1 MTCAVTVPAAATRPS
16 NDRILRS
23 FRCVYAVFPP
33 ASLLTAINIL
43 QRLQQLTL
51 DKARCTVS
59 MMIIRMPSASLQM
72 SRSVTTPTRLRCC
85 PTLFCASILGV
96 LGRCRPSVTLPR
108 HRWVRGKIAVNP
120 GHNQSRQL
128 IDLLSTQFSA
138 PRNMV
143 PFFDASAAAACSGVL
158 GREHRMTTP
167 RRLSPVF
174 RRLGRAN
181 PLGEHLMRVPVNEFT
196 PFAPRIFSVV
206 RTQRE

>member
-1 MTCAVTVPAAATRPS
+1 MPIRAVIP
-16 NDRILRS
+16 LRL
-23 FRCVYAVFPP
+23 RRRTLP

-85 PTLFCASILGV
+85 PTLFCAGILGV
-96 LGRCRPSVTLPR
+96 LGRYRPSVTLPCR
-108 HRWVRGKIAVNP
+108 RWVRGKIAVNP
-120 GHNQSRQL
+120 GHNQSCQL
-128 IDLLSTQFSA
+128 VDLLSTQFSA

-143 PFFDASAAAACSGVL
+143 PFLDASTTAACGGVL
-158 GREHRMTTP
+158 GGEHRMAAP
-167 RRLSPVF
+167 RRLPPVF
-174 RRLGRAN
+174 RRLGSAN
-181 PLGEHLMRVPVNEFT
+181 PLSEHLMRMPVNEFT